1 MLVEPMEEVMI
12 IVPMEVIQRAT
23 TTMALL
29 DLRIYGVEFIASFLF
44 CGKYDKKISEN
55 YVLFSLWTKYANIR
69 FYRFSCASAKQSL

>member
-23 TTMALL
+23 ITMALL

-44 CGKYDKKISEN
+44 CGKYDKK
-55 YVLFSLWTKYANIR
+55 LAKTM
-69 FYRFSCASAKQSL
+69 FYFCYG